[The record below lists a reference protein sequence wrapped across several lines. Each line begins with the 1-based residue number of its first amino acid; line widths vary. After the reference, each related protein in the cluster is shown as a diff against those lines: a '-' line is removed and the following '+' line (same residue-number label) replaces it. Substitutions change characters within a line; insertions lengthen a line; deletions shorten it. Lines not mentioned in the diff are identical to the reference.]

1 MAFKQDLNDQFAR
14 MGKVLGSGRRLELLD
29 YLAQGARSVDA
40 LASVSGLSIANTS
53 QHLQKM
59 QQAGLVRAARQG
71 KQIFY
76 ALADDEVITLLAVL
90 QGLAERHLAEVREMV
105 SLHLT
110 ARDRLEPVSMDE
122 LLARAQMGL
131 VTILDVRPPE
141 EYAAGHVPGAVN
153 ISPDHLREQIAE
165 LAVGQEVIAYCR
177 GPYCTFSFDAVAQL
191 RERGVIAHRLESGFP
206 AWKQS
211 GYPVEMS
218 EVLGVDAR

>member
-59 QQAGLVRAARQG
+59 QQAGLVRAERQG

-76 ALADDEVITLLAVL
+76 ALADDEVITLMAVL
-90 QGLAERHLAEVREMV
+90 HGLAERHLAEVREMV
-105 SLHLT
+105 SLHLN
-110 ARDRLEPVSMDE
+110 ARDSLAPVSVDE
-122 LLARAQMGL
+122 LLARAQSGL

-153 ISPDHLREQIAE
+153 ISPDALREQIANLE
-165 LAVGQEVIAYCR
+165 AGREVIAYCR
-177 GPYCTFSFDAVAQL
+177 GPYCTFSFEAVAAL
-191 RERGVIAHRLESGFP
+191 REQGFIAHRLETGFP
-206 AWKQS
+206 EWKQS
-211 GYPVEMS
+211 GHPVEMS
-218 EVLGVDAR
+218 GVRGVGAP